1 MKSNPVLISILVP
14 VYNEEKTILKALKKI
29 SDIRK
34 FGHSF
39 EVIVIN
45 DGSNDNTGKILSEN
59 QTLINKQ
66 INNERNRGKGYSVKK
81 G

>member
-1 MKSNPVLISILVP
+1 MKSNPALISILVP
-14 VYNEEKTILKALKKI
+14 AYNEEKTILKALKKI

-59 QTLINKQ
+59 QTLIDKQ
-66 INNERNRGKGYSVKK
+66 INNERNRERSQKHR
-81 G
+81 